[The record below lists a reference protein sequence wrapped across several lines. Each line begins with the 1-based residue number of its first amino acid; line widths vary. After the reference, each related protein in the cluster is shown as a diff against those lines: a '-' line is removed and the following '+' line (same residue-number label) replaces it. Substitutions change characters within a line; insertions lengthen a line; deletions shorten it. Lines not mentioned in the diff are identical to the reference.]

1 MRIQVTVPSM
11 LTHAVG
17 DTRHV
22 WVDASTLSELIRNL
36 QSQFPLLRPLV
47 WDDQLQLRKHIM
59 IFLNDQSV
67 AWLDEPNPT
76 LKESDTLSIVQAVS
90 GG

>member
-1 MRIQVTVPSM
+1 M

-22 WVDASTLSELIRNL
+22 WIEAGTLSELMGKL
-36 QSQFPLLRPLV
+36 QTQFPLLRPLV
-47 WDDQLQLRKHIM
+47 WDDQLKVRKHVM
-59 IFLNDQSV
+59 IFLNDQSL
-67 AWLDEPNPT
+67 AWLPEGEIV
-76 LKESDTLSIVQAVS
+76 LKEHDELSIVQAVS

>member
-11 LTHAVG
+11 LAHAVG
-17 DTRHV
+17 DARHV
-22 WVDASTLSELIRNL
+22 YVEAATLAELIGKL
-36 QSQFPLLRPLV
+36 QTQFPLLRPLV

-59 IFLNDQSV
+59 IFLNDQSI
-67 AWLDEPNPT
+67 AWLDKPNPT
-76 LKESDTLSIVQAVS
+76 LKETDSLSIVQAVS

>member
-1 MRIQVTVPSM
+1 MRIKVTVPSM

-22 WVDASTLSELIRNL
+22 WVDAATLSELIANL
-36 QSQFPLLRPLV
+36 QTQFPLLRPLV
-47 WDDQLQLRKHIM
+47 WDEQLNVRKHIM
-59 IFLNDQSV
+59 IFLNDQSL
-67 AWLDEPNPT
+67 AWLPAGEVTLAARDEVQ
-76 LKESDTLSIVQAVS
+76 IVQAVS

>member
-11 LTHAVG
+11 LAHAVG

-22 WVDASTLSELIRNL
+22 WVDASTLAELIRNV
-36 QSQFPLLRPLV
+36 QTQFPLLRPLV
-47 WDDQLQLRKHIM
+47 WDEQFQLRKHIM
-59 IFLNDQSV
+59 IFLNDQSI
-67 AWLDEPNPT
+67 AWLNEPDPQ
-76 LKESDTLSIVQAVS
+76 LKEHDTLSLVQAVS

>member
-1 MRIQVTVPSM
+1 ME
-11 LTHAVG
+11 
-17 DTRHV
+17 
-22 WVDASTLSELIRNL
+22 ASTLSELIRNL

>member
-1 MRIQVTVPSM
+1 M
-11 LTHAVG
+11 LIHAVG
-17 DTRHV
+17 DARHV

-36 QSQFPLLRPLV
+36 QNQFPLLRPLV

-59 IFLNDQSV
+59 IFLNDQSLH
-67 AWLDEPNPT
+67 WLDDPDPA
-76 LKESDTLSIVQAVS
+76 LKEGDTLSIVQAVS